1 MLIISWIENVGGS
14 LRTFF
19 LSYMVENFTWRLT
32 SDIQDFKSAFKQII
46 SQGLRSTTQTVGCVV
61 SLYMISP
68 KLTGV
73 MVVILPV
80 VIIGGTLFGS
90 LLRRLSKAAQEQA
103 AKATAVA
110 DEALGNVRTVRA
122 FAMED
127 KETK

>member
-1 MLIISWIENVGGS
+1 MA
-14 LRTFF
+14 
-19 LSYMVENFTWRLT
+19 YYYRLT
-32 SDIQDFKSAFKQII
+32 ADIQDFKSAFKQVI

-68 KLTGV
+68 KLTTV
-73 MVVILPV
+73 MMVVLPV
-80 VIIGGTLFGS
+80 LIIGGTIFGS
-90 LLRRLSKAAQEQA
+90 LLRKLSKAAQAQVS
-103 AKATAVA
+103 KATAVA

>member
-1 MLIISWIENVGGS
+1 MMG
-14 LRTFF
+14 
-19 LSYMVENFTWRLT
+19 
-32 SDIQDFKSAFKQII
+32 
-46 SQGLRSTTQTVGCVV
+46 
-61 SLYMISP
+61 
-68 KLTGV
+68 
-73 MVVILPV
+73 VILPV

-90 LLRRLSKAAQEQA
+90 LLRRLSRGAQAQI

>member
-1 MLIISWIENVGGS
+1 M
-14 LRTFF
+14 F
-19 LSYMVENFTWRLT
+19 
-32 SDIQDFKSAFKQII
+32 
-46 SQGLRSTTQTVGCVV
+46 
-61 SLYMISP
+61 
-68 KLTGV
+68 
-73 MVVILPV
+73 ILPV
-80 VIIGGTLFGS
+80 VIVGGTLFGS

>member
-1 MLIISWIENVGGS
+1 
-14 LRTFF
+14 
-19 LSYMVENFTWRLT
+19 LT
-32 SDIQDFKSAFKQII
+32 ADVQDFKSAFKQVI
-46 SQGLRSTTQTVGCVV
+46 SQGLRSTTQTIGCVV

-68 KLTGV
+68 KLTLMM
-73 MVVILPV
+73 MVVLPT

-90 LLRRLSKAAQEQA
+90 LLRRLSRAAQAQV

>member
-1 MLIISWIENVGGS
+1 M
-14 LRTFF
+14 
-19 LSYMVENFTWRLT
+19 
-32 SDIQDFKSAFKQII
+32 A
-46 SQGLRSTTQTVGCVV
+46 
-61 SLYMISP
+61 
-68 KLTGV
+68 
-73 MVVILPV
+73 ILP

-90 LLRRLSKAAQEQA
+90 LLRRLSRAAQAQV